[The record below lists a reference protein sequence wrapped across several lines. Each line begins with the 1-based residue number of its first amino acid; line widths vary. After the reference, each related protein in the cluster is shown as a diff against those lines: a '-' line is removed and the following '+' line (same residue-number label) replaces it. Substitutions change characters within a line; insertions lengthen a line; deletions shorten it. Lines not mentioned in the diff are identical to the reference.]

1 MILYPCSTLVWAST
15 FPDDEYPGNNI
26 VISYMSWSLTI
37 FKLLSHLFIRVRY
50 SRYYYSPCWW
60 KKWSA
65 QKGRNY
71 RFEGSYA
78 CRQQS
83 WEEPRSPD
91 IRFPITFRFSRGGSS
106 YHHSWPNCK
115 HHLALFYSCRK
126 QEEFEKFS
134 KLYFPMQFN
143 IKIQMHL
150 NQLPISLPVSTS

>member
-1 MILYPCSTLVWAST
+1 
-15 FPDDEYPGNNI
+15 
-26 VISYMSWSLTI
+26 MSWSLTI

-50 SRYYYSPCWW
+50 SRYYYYSPLVGENGVPR
-60 KKWSA
+60 KAEIIDS
-65 QKGRNY
+65 G
-71 RFEGSYA
+71 GSYA

-115 HHLALFYSCRK
+115 HHLALFCCCRK

>member
-1 MILYPCSTLVWAST
+1 M
-15 FPDDEYPGNNI
+15 
-26 VISYMSWSLTI
+26 
-37 FKLLSHLFIRVRY
+37 
-50 SRYYYSPCWW
+50 

-65 QKGRNY
+65 QKGRND
-71 RFEGSYA
+71 RFERSNA

-115 HHLALFYSCRK
+115 HHLALLYSCRK

-150 NQLPISLPVSTS
+150 TSQRNSHFVLCPNYSLLTKRTLKIFTNLYVQPPIQK